1 MLRVSII
8 IPAYNEQATIL
19 EILERVAEERVE
31 GVVFEVIVV
40 DDGSTDWTLQIL
52 EENPGLYAELVRMP
66 RNSGKG
72 AAVKAGLARARGDY
86 VLFQDADLEYN
97 PADYSKLML
106 PVVRFDAD
114 IVMGSRMVGAE
125 YTRVSYF
132 WHRVGNW
139 IITFL
144 FNILNNTTFTDIY
157 SCYLLY
163 RRDLVPSDSLVT
175 EGWEQHAEILS
186 RAVVHAKRIFEVP
199 LSYHG
204 RTYGDGKTIH
214 TAGQDKTIRSWDS
227 RTGKVTHV
235 IDEHASHV
243 QCLALSDNGRLLASG
258 AQSGRIR
265 LWDTVTGRLI
275 RVLSGHTNTV
285 YSLAFSPDAQ
295 RLVSGSFD
303 RTVKVWQTSTGRRVT
318 RKP

>member
-1 MLRVSII
+1 MVSGGYDNTLNVWAPDGTRKQSVAPGGQPILAVAMAR
-8 IPAYNEQATIL
+8 PKVGGWFVAGSKNSNAYVIDPDATKPRLTLAGHNGAI
-19 EILERVAEERVE
+19 E
-31 GVVFEVIVV
+31 GI
-40 DDGSTDWTLQIL
+40 
-52 EENPGLYAELVRMP
+52 
-66 RNSGKG
+66 
-72 AAVKAGLARARGDY
+72 AV
-86 VLFQDADLEYN
+86 
-97 PADYSKLML
+97 S
-106 PVVRFDAD
+106 
-114 IVMGSRMVGAE
+114 
-125 YTRVSYF
+125 
-132 WHRVGNW
+132 
-139 IITFL
+139 
-144 FNILNNTTFTDIY
+144 
-157 SCYLLY
+157 
-163 RRDLVPSDSLVT
+163 
-175 EGWEQHAEILS
+175 
-186 RAVVHAKRIFEVP
+186 
-199 LSYHG
+199 
-204 RTYGDGKTIH
+204 GDGKTIH

-243 QCLALSDNGRLLASG
+243 QCLALSGNGRLLASG